1 MNRASGTYG
10 TITKDTFGSSESQKE
25 KRKECGA
32 EEIFEEIMTEN
43 FQNLAKDIKLT
54 GSRAEEAT
62 DIQRVV

>member
-1 MNRASGTYG
+1 MGQ
-10 TITKDTFGSSESQKE
+10 SQKIHLGHQSPRRRRE
-25 KRKECGA
+25 KKECGA

-62 DIQRVV
+62 DIQRGV